1 MEPESDEARQKR
13 LAVARAAMIAAHN
26 VAMETKPRAM
36 ALPSIGNERAVSDAQ
51 VGASSALV
59 DGEVSPSKQP
69 RVHGLELLRALP
81 GDQQIDFSTYLA
93 LSSELEKLHSRQPL
107 REDHSRSERS
117 L

>member
-36 ALPSIGNERAVSDAQ
+36 TLPSIGNERAVSDAQ

-81 GDQQIDFSTYLA
+81 
-93 LSSELEKLHSRQPL
+93 
-107 REDHSRSERS
+107 
-117 L
+117 

>member
-1 MEPESDEARQKR
+1 MKAWWRSCSCSFGG
-13 LAVARAAMIAAHN
+13 AAMIAAHN